1 MREATLCFLIRG
13 DPPESVLLGLKK
25 NGFGAGKYNGFG
37 GKIEPGET
45 VRSAAARELKEESG
59 VQIEAHDLHSA
70 GHLTFIFPAKPE
82 WDQIVH
88 VFLAR
93 AWRGEPAESREMRP
107 AWFRTDAIPF
117 DDMWADDAYWLPRVL
132 RGEAVRAT
140 FWYRADNAS
149 VDRVEF
155 AAF

>member
-1 MREATLCFLIRG
+1 MREATLSFLIRG
-13 DPPESVLLGLKK
+13 DPPEYVLLGLKK

-45 VRSAAARELKEESG
+45 VRSAAARELEEESG
-59 VQIEAHDLHSA
+59 VRVEAHDLHSA

-88 VFLAR
+88 VFLTQV
-93 AWRGEPAESREMRP
+93 WSGEPVESREMRP

-117 DDMWADDAYWLPRVL
+117 DDMWADDAHWLPRIL
-132 RGEAVRAT
+132 HGEPVRAT

-149 VDRVEF
+149 VDRAEF